1 MEPLT
6 SSQRKALR
14 GMAHRLDPVIHL
26 GQAGVTDGVAAEVD
40 RALDAHELIK
50 VRMAGSKQDKA
61 GFVAELEERTG
72 CRAAGTVGHVAILY
86 RRHPEPER
94 RRIRLPVAAP

>member
-14 GMAHRLDPVIHL
+14 GMAHSLEPVVHV

-50 VRMAGSKQDKA
+50 VRMVGSRQEKA
-61 GFVAELEERTG
+61 QLVADLEERTG

-94 RRIRLPVAAP
+94 RRIRLPEAAL